1 LKILTIANQ
10 KGGVGKT
17 TTVASLAGLLS
28 EKGEPTVMLDMDPH
42 GSLTSYFGHDP
53 DEIEKSIYSIFKYEG
68 TDYKNM
74 VNDIVIETRFDD
86 LYLLPASTA
95 MATLDRQLG
104 TQSGKG
110 LVIKNILAAISG
122 RFSNVLIDCPPN
134 LGILM
139 INALAACDHL
149 VIPVQ
154 TEFLSL
160 KGLERMVRTI
170 EMMSKSRQSE
180 IPYTV
185 LPTMFDT
192 RTRASRSALKNL
204 REKYASHLSEAI
216 IPIDTKLREASRMGV
231 PPSIVNRNDRG
242 VKAYKKF
249 MTQYIAAERNLQ
261 NSINSKN
268 SNVVVL

>member
-1 LKILTIANQ
+1 MNILTIANQ

-17 TTVASLAGLLS
+17 TTVATLAGILS
-28 EKGEPTVMLDMDPH
+28 ERGEPTVMLDMDPH
-42 GSLTSYFGHDP
+42 GSLTSYFGFDP
-53 DEIEKSIYSIFKYEG
+53 DEIEKSIYSIFKYDG
-68 TDYKNM
+68 TNYKEI
-74 VNDIVIETRFDD
+74 VNDIVIETRFDH

-110 LVIKNILAAISG
+110 LVIKNILAATNG

-139 INALAACDHL
+139 INAMAACDHL

-170 EMMSKSRQSE
+170 EMMAKSRRTD

-185 LPTMFDT
+185 LPTMFDK
-192 RTRASRSALKNL
+192 RTRASLAALRNL
-204 REKYASHLSEAI
+204 RDKYADHLSEAI
-216 IPIDTKLREASRMGV
+216 IPIDTKFREASRMGV
-231 PPSIVNRNDRG
+231 PLSVISRSDRG

-249 MTQYIAAERNLQ
+249 INLLIAANQ
-261 NSINSKN
+261 NSNN
-268 SNVVVL
+268 SNVVAL